1 MKDLEK
7 CSVEE
12 LVMMKTK
19 LMVAWDCCYSIGDY
33 AICDTISHRIGLISE
48 ILSEKL

>member
-33 AICDTISHRIGLISE
+33 AICDTISKRIGLISE

>member
-1 MKDLEK
+1 MKDLDK

-12 LVMMKTK
+12 LVTMKTK
-19 LMVAWDCCYSIGDY
+19 LNVAWDCCYSIGDY
-33 AICDTISHRIGLISE
+33 AICDTLSKRIGLISE